1 MFANNPWT
9 ILIVVAESNVI
20 SQVNQIEKSF
30 HLSLTGQNMRV
41 AVFMVL
47 LFTLSS
53 MYVQTNST
61 LDEVVITS
69 ETSHHST
76 VSQFGAGFDE
86 ILIADSTD
94 NLNEPRDLEFH
105 PGSSRSDELWIVNR
119 ATDSVTIIHDTGLST
134 QWSEHRED
142 SNRNHFMEEVSAIA
156 FGAYSNEF
164 DYQFSTAQESRNTFN
179 GQGSPNNFMGP
190 ALWPSSLSHFAV
202 ENQNGPLLGSHID
215 MLHESPY
222 GMGVAHDSEN
232 AYWYYDGYYGDLVYY
247 DFQED
252 HDTGEDDHSDGIV
265 RRYSEISLSRS
276 AGTPSH
282 MVLDKDSGILYIADS
297 GSGRVLWVDTDD
309 PTTTSTNIYNSNTRM
324 EPLHE
329 YSSITGVSWGV
340 LASGMSR
347 PSGIAL
353 DGDTLFVSTNGNG
366 QIRAYDLGTTP
377 TTATLLQTVNTA
389 ASKIMGLEIGPDE
402 KLYYVDG
409 FQDKVIRL
417 DPLPDNDD
425 DGIADV
431 VDNCPNIQNNG
442 QENHDSD
449 SLGDACDT
457 DDDND
462 GKLDVDD
469 DCEIGMI
476 DWISD
481 QTTDYD
487 ADGCNDLSEDDDDDE
502 DTILDID
509 DRCSK
514 GMLDWFSNNLTD
526 YDTDGCQD
534 LTEDFDDDSDG
545 MCDIGGPNI
554 ACSKGISGQDMCP
567 LGRIGFISR
576 QGNDIDGDGCEDSTE
591 DFDDDGD
598 GYPDEGDDCP
608 LIPGTSSQGGV
619 LGCIDLD
626 ADGWAESVDAFVYDG
641 TQWSDIDEDGYGD
654 NADGNDSDACVSLEG
669 DSLYDRFGCHDSDG
683 DGWSDPTLSY
693 AVEDGADAFP
703 SDSSQWSDRDGDGYG
718 DEQSGN
724 DSDVCPDIFGTSM
737 FDRLGCL
744 DTDGDGRSDEG
755 DALPN
760 EPTQW
765 DDYDLDGFGD
775 RIDGEMG
782 DSCPTQF
789 GTSTI
794 GSLGCLDSDN
804 DGVSDSEDL
813 WPEDSRIW
821 SDGDGDGFADQS
833 ATELSDDCPLVE
845 GYSDIDQLG
854 CLDSDSDGVSDEE
867 DFYPYDS
874 KLTVEQVIYEE
885 IWFWA
890 MISIL
895 VLIPMTWLIV
905 RKNKAGQVPNTKQ
918 WSDPVLPLSLSP
930 IADPAELGPA
940 IPPEGIPPGWTM
952 EQWNYYGQQWLIDQ
966 GRV

>member
-1 MFANNPWT
+1 
-9 ILIVVAESNVI
+9 
-20 SQVNQIEKSF
+20 
-30 HLSLTGQNMRV
+30 
-41 AVFMVL
+41 
-47 LFTLSS
+47 

-69 ETSHHST
+69 EANHHST
-76 VSQFGAGFDE
+76 VAQFGAGFDE
-86 ILIADSTD
+86 ILIADSGD

-119 ATDSVTIIHDTGLST
+119 ATDSVTIVHDTGLST

-142 SNRNHFMEEVSAIA
+142 SNRNHFMEEVSSIA
-156 FGAYSNEF
+156 FGVYDSEF
-164 DYQFSTAQESRNTFN
+164 DVQFVTAQESRNTFN
-179 GQGSPNNFMGP
+179 GQGNPNNFMGP

-222 GMGVAHDSEN
+222 GMGVAHDSGN

-247 DFQED
+247 DFQDD

-265 RRYSEISLSRS
+265 RRYSEVSLSRS
-276 AGTPSH
+276 TGTPSH

-377 TTATLLQTVNTA
+377 TTATLLQTVNTT

-417 DPLPDNDD
+417 DPLPDSDD

-449 SLGDACDT
+449 SMGDACDT

-462 GKLDVDD
+462 GMLDVDD
-469 DCEIGMI
+469 DCEIGVT

-481 QTTDYD
+481 QLTDYD
-487 ADGCNDLSEDDDDDE
+487 TDGCNDLTEDNDDDA

-514 GMLDWFSNNLTD
+514 GVLDWFSNNLTD
-526 YDTDGCQD
+526 HDTDGCQD
-534 LTEDFDDDSDG
+534 LSEDYDDDSDG

-554 ACSKGISGQDMCP
+554 ACSEGISGQDMCP
-567 LGRIGFISR
+567 LGRIGFISH

-608 LIPGTSSQGGV
+608 SIHGTSSQGGV

-626 ADGWAESVDAFVYDG
+626 ADGWAESVDAFVNDG
-641 TQWSDIDEDGYGD
+641 TQWSDVDEDGYGD
-654 NADGNDSDACVSLEG
+654 NADGDDPDACVSIAGE
-669 DSLYDRFGCHDSDG
+669 SLYDRFGCRDSDG
-683 DGWSDPTLSY
+683 DGWSDPTQFPSY
-693 AVEDGADAFP
+693 TIEDGADAFP
-703 SDSSQWSDRDGDGYG
+703 SDSSQWADRDGDGYG

-724 DSDVCPDIFGTSM
+724 DSDACPDIFGTSM

-760 EPTQW
+760 ESTQW

-775 RIDGEMG
+775 RIEGEMG
-782 DSCPTQF
+782 DSCPTQY

-867 DFYPYDS
+867 DFYPFDS
-874 KLTVEQVIYEE
+874 KLTVEQVIYEKMFYE
-885 IWFWA
+885 KIWFWA
-890 MISIL
+890 MMAIL
-895 VLIPMTWLIV
+895 VLIPMTWVIV
-905 RKNKAGQVPNTKQ
+905 RKSKVGQMPIAEQ
-918 WSDPVLPLSLSP
+918 WVDPVSPPSLSH
-930 IADPAELGPA
+930 IAAPAVLGPA
-940 IPPEGIPPGWTM
+940 IPPEGLPPGCTM